1 MQHITLTSQFLT
13 KDNFNKQHK
22 IICLTFVKDFMKL
35 YKGYS
40 KEPYSFLVNDA
51 TLSLDNPLQFRKNL
65 P

>member
-1 MQHITLTSQFLT
+1 
-13 KDNFNKQHK
+13 
-22 IICLTFVKDFMKL
+22 MKL

-51 TLSLDNPLQFRKNL
+51 TLSLDNPLQFSKNL